1 MLSRV
6 AGDHAVL
13 VYTMHYSVDALRKR
27 PSVYIKNNQV
37 WIFLLDTR
45 GVILHKPF
53 TTGVVRF
60 AIGFKIYLRTFTT
73 GATEF

>member
-1 MLSRV
+1 M
-6 AGDHAVL
+6 
-13 VYTMHYSVDALRKR
+13 
-27 PSVYIKNNQV
+27 YIKNNQV
-37 WIFLLDTR
+37 CIFLLDTT

-60 AIGFKIYLRTFTT
+60 AIGFKIYLRTFTR